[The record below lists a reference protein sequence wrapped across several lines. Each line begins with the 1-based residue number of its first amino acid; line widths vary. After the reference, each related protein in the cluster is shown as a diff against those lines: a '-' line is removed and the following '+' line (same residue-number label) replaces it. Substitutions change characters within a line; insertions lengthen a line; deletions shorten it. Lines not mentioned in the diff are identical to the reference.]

1 MSSTE
6 TDIIKCKSHSTS
18 DTCIR
23 NTTAQSKLSYPTI
36 SLNTSCPHICLMY
49 CKIQYTKLR
58 HDDMEFFCLS
68 RPNLPR
74 YHHIADNYRNRG
86 ASSVPNF
93 CICCCLSFVYGVF
106 LLIRRCG
113 YLKKQQVLFY
123 LYFFLL
129 FLQRPLLLF
138 PC

>member
-1 MSSTE
+1 
-6 TDIIKCKSHSTS
+6 
-18 DTCIR
+18 
-23 NTTAQSKLSYPTI
+23 
-36 SLNTSCPHICLMY
+36 MY
-49 CKIQYTKLR
+49 CKVQYTKLR
-58 HDDMEFFCLS
+58 HDEMEFFCLS

-74 YHHIADNYRNRG
+74 YHHIADKYRNRE

-123 LYFFLL
+123 LYFFCYFFKDPCCC
-129 FLQRPLLLF
+129 FLVKYYISKIHEGQATF
-138 PC
+138 TGSCATEACNFG

>member
-1 MSSTE
+1 
-6 TDIIKCKSHSTS
+6 
-18 DTCIR
+18 
-23 NTTAQSKLSYPTI
+23 
-36 SLNTSCPHICLMY
+36 
-49 CKIQYTKLR
+49 
-58 HDDMEFFCLS
+58 MELFCLS

-123 LYFFLL
+123 LYFFSAISSKTLVVVSLL
-129 FLQRPLLLF
+129 NIISQKSMRVKQPLRAVAQQKLAILADAALNRKVSLRGKTN
-138 PC
+138 